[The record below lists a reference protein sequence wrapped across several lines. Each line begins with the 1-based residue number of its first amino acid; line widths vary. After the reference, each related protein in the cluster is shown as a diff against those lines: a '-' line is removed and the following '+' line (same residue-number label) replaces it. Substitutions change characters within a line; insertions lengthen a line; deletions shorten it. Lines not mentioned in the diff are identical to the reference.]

1 MRNIF
6 LFLGK
11 TRESF
16 LAQGIDE
23 YTKRL
28 KRYAPVEIKVIKEKR
43 GAAGKLPADE
53 LKREEGRL
61 LVNHL
66 IQPTLVVALD
76 QGGRRLSSVDFSEQL
91 FQWEDQGQKTI
102 TFLIGGPNGLS
113 ADVLGRSDLV
123 LSLSDMTLTHE
134 MARLLILEQVYRAY
148 TIKAGTGYH
157 K

>member
-1 MRNIF
+1 VRNIF

-23 YTKRL
+23 YSRRL
-28 KRYAPVEIKVIKEKR
+28 KRYAPVELKVIKEKK
-43 GAAGKLPADE
+43 GAGGKLPVDE
-53 LKREEGRL
+53 LKREEGL
-61 LVNHL
+61 LLLKH
-66 IQPTLVVALD
+66 ISQPTLVVALD
-76 QGGRRLSSVDFSEQL
+76 QGGRRMNSVDFSEQL
-91 FQWEDQGQKTI
+91 FQWENQGQKTI

-113 ADVLGRSDLV
+113 VDILGRSDLT